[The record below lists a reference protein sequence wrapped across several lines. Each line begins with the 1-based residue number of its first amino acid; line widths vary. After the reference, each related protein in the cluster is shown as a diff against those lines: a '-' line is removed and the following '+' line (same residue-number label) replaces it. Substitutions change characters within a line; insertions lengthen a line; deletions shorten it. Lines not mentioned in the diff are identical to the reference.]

1 MPSWKKVLVSGSAA
15 NLLSLEVD
23 TFVSASSVSIGS
35 TVYDSVHSSGS
46 LNSVLVSSANG
57 VLWAPT
63 GSGGGGGI
71 TGGVTNYHA
80 VFSSAT
86 TVTTGSIFQSGSSV
100 LIGGNVTGSNNVRTQ
115 FANGVSISGSLTDS
129 LNTTGSASFVLANT
143 ATGVQWQGP
152 GPILLATG
160 TVTTGSVSQSINL
173 SAWNTLYNVIE
184 VQLVSWLPIANNCD
198 LGCRV
203 STNGTAYDGG
213 AANYGYIQTFAND
226 TGGTTGGSSTGDTFI
241 MLNGTGT
248 HVGNAAT
255 KPMNCILKLFNP
267 GVATF
272 LPMVQFTTNY
282 YNAGGSNQ
290 SIAVG
295 TGARLTAQATK
306 GIQFLFNT
314 GSIHGGLFRVYGY
327 L

>member
-15 NLLSLEVD
+15 NLSSLEVD

-57 VLWAPT
+57 VLWAT
-63 GSGGGGGI
+63 SASGGGGGI

-100 LIGGNVTGSNNVRTQ
+100 LIGGNTTGSNNVKTQ

-152 GPILLATG
+152 GPILLQSS
-160 TVTTGSVSQSINL
+160 TVSSASNLSINF
-173 SAWNTLYNVIE
+173 SSVFNLYSIIE
-184 VQLVSWLPIANNCD
+184 VELISFLPVTNATN
-198 LGCRV
+198 LLCRV
-203 STNGTAYDGG
+203 STNGTTFDSAS
-213 AANYGYIQTFAND
+213 ANYNWTAWFNSNTTQVVAGSGSD
-226 TGGTTGGSSTGDTFI
+226 TSIG
-241 MLNGTGT
+241 LNGTGT
-248 HVGNAAT
+248 SIGNGAT
-255 KPMNCILKLFNP
+255 NGYNCILKLFNP

-272 LPMVQFTTNY
+272 QPTIGFTGHYWNSTPIP
-282 YNAGGSNQ
+282 SV
-290 SIAVG
+290 IIG
-295 TGARLTAQATK
+295 TGARATAQVTK
-306 GIQFLFNT
+306 GLQFLFSSGNIAK
-314 GSIHGGLFRVYGY
+314 GIYRVYGHI
-327 L
+327 